1 MAMNLRIFMPGNP
14 SEGRKQSERPLL
26 RELPG
31 DPTREISSH
40 PSAHESEW
48 TEVSISSGA
57 AFFQRAFDLSASL
70 LLLTLLALPFLIIAI
85 VVKLDSPGPVLFKQR
100 RVGKDG
106 QEFWFYKFRSMVADA
121 EARRAALLQRNEASG
136 LLFKIKN
143 DPRITRSGRW
153 LRKFSLDELPQLLNV
168 VQGDMS
174 LVGPRPALPVEVAQ
188 YTSRQRRR
196 LAVKPGITGLWQ
208 VSGRSDLPFDRS
220 IELDLEYIERQSL
233 WLYVKILLLTFP
245 AVLQGRGAY

>member
-14 SEGRKQSERPLL
+14 SESKESRRPLL
-26 RELPG
+26 RELPN
-31 DPTREISSH
+31 DFSSQVITR
-40 PSAHESEW
+40 PSIPDEEW
-48 TEVSISSGA
+48 NKVSVSAGA

-70 LLLTLLALPFLIIAI
+70 FLLILLALPMLVIAVI
-85 VVKLDSPGPVLFKQR
+85 VKLDTPGPVLFKQR

-106 QEFWFYKFRSMVADA
+106 REFWFYKFRSMVADA
-121 EARRAALLQRNEASG
+121 EARRAALLQMNEASG

-153 LRKFSLDELPQLLNV
+153 LRKLSLDELPQLLNV
-168 VQGDMS
+168 VRGDMS
-174 LVGPRPALPVEVAQ
+174 LVGPRPALPVEVVQ

-233 WLYVKILLLTFP
+233 WLYIKILFLTFP

>member
-1 MAMNLRIFMPGNP
+1 MAMNLRIFMPGTP
-14 SEGRKQSERPLL
+14 SEGQSQVGQSISREAADTPDAWEAGSNSVPGAVAQVLL
-26 RELPG
+26 R
-31 DPTREISSH
+31 I
-40 PSAHESEW
+40 
-48 TEVSISSGA
+48 
-57 AFFQRAFDLSASL
+57 FDLTVALIALAALSL
-70 LLLTLLALPFLIIAI
+70 LMIAI
-85 VVKLDSPGPVLFKQR
+85 AVVVKLDSPGPVLFKQR
-100 RVGKDG
+100 RVGKNG
-106 QEFWFYKFRSMVADA
+106 KEFWFYKFRSMVADA
-121 EARRAALLQRNEASG
+121 EARRAALLQMNEASG
-136 LLFKIKN
+136 PLFKIKN

-153 LRKFSLDELPQLLNV
+153 LRKYSLDELPQLINV
-168 VQGDMS
+168 LLGDMS

-233 WLYVKILLLTFP
+233 WLYIKILWLTFP

>member
-14 SEGRKQSERPLL
+14 SEGHKRSSQALVRDLPEALPYGAHPFPLDDEAPARAL
-26 RELPG
+26 AP
-31 DPTREISSH
+31 
-40 PSAHESEW
+40 
-48 TEVSISSGA
+48 A
-57 AFFQRAFDLSASL
+57 AALFLRAFDLGMAL
-70 LLLTLLALPFLIIAI
+70 LLLVLLALPLMIIALI
-85 VVKLDSPGPVLFKQR
+85 VKLDSPGPVLFKQL

-121 EARRAALLQRNEASG
+121 EARRAALMQMNEASG
-136 LLFKIKN
+136 PLFKIKN

-153 LRKFSLDELPQLLNV
+153 LRKLSLDELPQLLNV
-168 VQGDMS
+168 VKGEMS

-188 YTSRQRRR
+188 YSSRQRRR

-220 IELDLEYIERQSL
+220 IELDLEYVDRQSL
-233 WLYVKILLLTFP
+233 WLYVKILWLTFP